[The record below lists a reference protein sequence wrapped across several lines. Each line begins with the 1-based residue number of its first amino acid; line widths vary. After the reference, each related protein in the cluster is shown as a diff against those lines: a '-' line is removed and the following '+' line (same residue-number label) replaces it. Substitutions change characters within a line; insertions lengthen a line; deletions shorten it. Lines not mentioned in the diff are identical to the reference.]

1 MKYVLLENIANR
13 GDLNSFDIAT
23 MELLKKFDI
32 DVAKIENSNFS
43 NSRDTHLLDDGLTSL
58 VIDAYNL
65 ALVEDT
71 NANLICYDDFSFNS
85 YTKTKNCL
93 KDNKELK
100 EKVNEKLSKL
110 GKEYRG
116 SVKITHLVDLISENI
131 GIDNLK
137 TRVKNSFSDFNIAL
151 YYGNGYCQTK
161 EGANINKIEDILSA
175 IGAKVIKL
183 DTIYNGCGY
192 EYLNTHT
199 KISHQIA
206 GEMLLD
212 MFDNS
217 ADIVTSTET
226 SAFIMFDKNQKA
238 LECEI
243 GRDIKL
249 PFLNL
254 AQLILLATGE
264 VDSKNIGLEY
274 HKIEPKFI

>member
-1 MKYVLLENIANR
+1 MKYVLLENIANIK
-13 GDLNSFDIAT
+13 DLNSFDVAT
-23 MELLKKFDI
+23 MELLKTFDI
-32 DVAKIENSNFS
+32 NIAKIDNSNFS
-43 NSRDTHLLDDGLTSL
+43 NSRDTHLLDGGLTAL

-65 ALVEDT
+65 ALVEEA

-85 YTKTKNCL
+85 YTKTQKCL
-93 KDNKELK
+93 KSDKKLK
-100 EKVNEKLSKL
+100 DEVNVKLSEL

-116 SVKITHLVDLISENI
+116 SAKTTHLVDIITQNI
-131 GIDNLK
+131 GLDNLK
-137 TRVKNSFSDFNIAL
+137 ERVKNSFSDFSIAL

-161 EGANINKIEDILSA
+161 EGANIKQVEDILSA

-183 DTIYNGCGY
+183 DSIYNSCGF
-192 EYLNTHT
+192 EYLNSHT

-226 SAFIMFDKNQKA
+226 SSFIMFDKNQRA

-243 GRDIKL
+243 GRDINL

>member
-1 MKYVLLENIANR
+1 MKYVLLENIANIK
-13 GDLNSFDIAT
+13 DLNSFDVAT
-23 MELLKKFDI
+23 MELLKVFNIDI
-32 DVAKIENSNFS
+32 AKIDNSNFS
-43 NSRDTHLLDDGLTSL
+43 NSRNTHLLDDGLSSL

-65 ALVEDT
+65 ALVEEA

-85 YTKTKNCL
+85 YTKTQKCL
-93 KDNKELK
+93 KADKNLK
-100 EKVNEKLSKL
+100 DEVNAKLSKL

-116 SVKITHLVDLISENI
+116 SVKITHLVDIITQNI
-131 GIDNLK
+131 GLDKLK
-137 TRVKNSFSDFNIAL
+137 EGVKNSFSDFNIAL

-161 EGANINKIEDILSA
+161 ESSNISQVEDILSA

-183 DTIYNGCGY
+183 DSIYNSCGF
-192 EYLNTHT
+192 EYLNSHT
-199 KISHQIA
+199 KISHQMA

-238 LECEI
+238 LECEM
-243 GRDIKL
+243 GRDMRL

-264 VDSKNIGLEY
+264 VDSKKIGLEH
-274 HKIEPKFI
+274 HKIEPNFI